1 MLDLLISYINCLI
14 ILLSYIVKRITFQPP
29 DPPGYIIQKKGKDS
43 KKDIYFIV
51 ENDSK
56 VKYEK
61 KSLKGVDLE
70 YINLHKNNKTVTELL
85 IIKPYLYFPIC
96 IIYCHGNCGDL
107 GYSIY
112 DYYFLAKK
120 TNCIVLAFEYPSY
133 GSSKEIPLSENNLYH
148 LIQNAYLY
156 AKLILK
162 IDYKNIFLY
171 GFSLGT
177 GIAFDLACRK
187 EFPIGGIILQSP
199 YLSIIKTQYN
209 IKKFPL
215 FDMFKNCEKAH
226 KLNAPALFIHGN
238 EDEIIPYIHGRIL
251 AKLIPK
257 KYNYDFYT
265 VKEGGHSDLFLNDKE
280 NIYQKIKDFISNCT
294 GIKIENLLKQNYKLD
309 THQSILSKEKD
320 NENNNI
326 SNNDKESIIDETANE
341 ETKIQF
347 TMENIIENNEV
358 KNNGIMNDTK
368 SKFSNAN
375 ESSTSM
381 RHNRNMVINNHENSN
396 IESYSNMSE
405 QQNFNNQL
413 IYVNIKENIY
423 ENINDYNS
431 NMNINSNE
439 QKKLK
444 KIPSINFK
452 CFTSIKK
459 SLNH

>member
-51 ENDSK
+51 E
-56 VKYEK
+56 
-61 KSLKGVDLE
+61 
-70 YINLHKNNKTVTELL
+70 NKTVTELL

-215 FDMFKNCEKAH
+215 FDMFKNYEKAH

-251 AKLIPK
+251 AELIPK
-257 KYNYDFYT
+257 KYYYDFYT

-375 ESSTSM
+375 ESSTSI
-381 RHNRNMVINNHENSN
+381 RHNRNMDINNHENSN

-413 IYVNIKENIY
+413 IYINIKENIY

>member
-1 MLDLLISYINCLI
+1 
-14 ILLSYIVKRITFQPP
+14 
-29 DPPGYIIQKKGKDS
+29 
-43 KKDIYFIV
+43 
-51 ENDSK
+51 
-56 VKYEK
+56 
-61 KSLKGVDLE
+61 
-70 YINLHKNNKTVTELL
+70 
-85 IIKPYLYFPIC
+85 
-96 IIYCHGNCGDL
+96 
-107 GYSIY
+107 
-112 DYYFLAKK
+112 
-120 TNCIVLAFEYPSY
+120 
-133 GSSKEIPLSENNLYH
+133 
-148 LIQNAYLY
+148 
-156 AKLILK
+156 
-162 IDYKNIFLY
+162 
-171 GFSLGT
+171 
-177 GIAFDLACRK
+177 
-187 EFPIGGIILQSP
+187 
-199 YLSIIKTQYN
+199 
-209 IKKFPL
+209 
-215 FDMFKNCEKAH
+215 MFKSYEKAH

-238 EDEIIPYIHGRIL
+238 EDEIIPYTHGRIL

-257 KYNYDFYT
+257 KYYYDFYT

>member
-1 MLDLLISYINCLI
+1 MLDLLISYINFLI
-14 ILLSYIVKRITFQPP
+14 ILLYYIVKRITFQPP
-29 DPPGYIIQKKGKDS
+29 DPPGYIIQKKGKDN
-43 KKDIYFIV
+43 KKDIYFVV

-61 KSLKGVDLE
+61 KCLKGVDLE
-70 YINLHKNNKTVTELL
+70 YINLHKNNKTINELL
-85 IIKPYLYFPIC
+85 IIKPYIYFPIC

-107 GYSIY
+107 GYSLY
-112 DYYFLAKK
+112 DYYVLAKK

-148 LIQNAYLY
+148 SIQNAYLY

-177 GIAFDLACRK
+177 GIVFDLACRK

-215 FDMFKNCEKAH
+215 FDMFKNYEKAH

-257 KYNYDFYT
+257 KYYYDFYT
-265 VKEGGHSDLFLNDKE
+265 VKEGGHSDLFINDKR
-280 NIYQKIKDFISNCT
+280 NIYQRIKEFISSCT

-309 THQSILSKEKD
+309 THQSVLSKEKD
-320 NENNNI
+320 NEKNNI
-326 SNNDKESIIDETANE
+326 SNNDKVSIIDETANE
-341 ETKIQF
+341 ETKSQF
-347 TMENIIENNEV
+347 TMENIIEKKEV
-358 KNNGIMNDTK
+358 KNNGIINDIKNKFYNMNDAFTIMK
-368 SKFSNAN
+368 Q
-375 ESSTSM
+375 
-381 RHNRNMVINNHENSN
+381 NRNMSVNNHENSCLESSSN
-396 IESYSNMSE
+396 ISE

-423 ENINDYNS
+423 ENINNYNS
-431 NMNINSNE
+431 NMNINSNN

-444 KIPSINFK
+444 KSPSFNLK
-452 CFTSIKK
+452 SFTAVKK

>member
-1 MLDLLISYINCLI
+1 
-14 ILLSYIVKRITFQPP
+14 
-29 DPPGYIIQKKGKDS
+29 
-43 KKDIYFIV
+43 
-51 ENDSK
+51 
-56 VKYEK
+56 
-61 KSLKGVDLE
+61 VDLE
-70 YINLHKNNKTVTELL
+70 YINLHKNNKTINELL

-107 GYSIY
+107 GYSLY
-112 DYYFLAKK
+112 DFYYLAKQ

-133 GSSKEIPLSENNLYH
+133 GSSKEVPLSEKNLYH
-148 LIQNAYLY
+148 SIQNAYLY

-187 EFPIGGIILQSP
+187 EFPIGGIILQAP
-199 YLSIIKTQYN
+199 YLSIIKIQYN

-215 FDMFKNCEKAH
+215 FDMFKSFEKAH

-251 AKLIPK
+251 AELIPK
-257 KYNYDFYT
+257 KYYYDFYT

-358 KNNGIMNDTK
+358 KNNGIMNDIK
-368 SKFSNAN
+368 SKFYNAN
-375 ESSTSM
+375 ESSTSI
-381 RHNRNMVINNHENSN
+381 RHNRNMDINNHENSN